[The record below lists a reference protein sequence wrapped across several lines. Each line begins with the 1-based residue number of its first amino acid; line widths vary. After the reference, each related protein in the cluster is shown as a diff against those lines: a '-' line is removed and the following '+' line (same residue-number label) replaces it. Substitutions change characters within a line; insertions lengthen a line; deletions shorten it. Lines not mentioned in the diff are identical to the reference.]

1 MKSDHLHQHMTLMY
15 CNMNECWMII
25 IVCTEEQDLC
35 SQQLST
41 NTSTLD
47 LDTEFAFAVCVAR
60 NSAQTKH
67 CFAGKRTQ
75 TMTSQSASLLTDRK
89 CTDSNLKT
97 SSKLLQDGFECASS
111 CIINLLSC
119 CCLIFKYFVYI
130 IQLASES
137 RKHKMVTRRS

>member
-67 CFAGKRTQ
+67 CFAGERTQ
-75 TMTSQSASLLTDRK
+75 TMTSQSASLLPSCKDRK
-89 CTDSNLKT
+89 CTDSNFQDFSKT
-97 SSKLLQDGFECASS
+97 LPGWF
-111 CIINLLSC
+111 
-119 CCLIFKYFVYI
+119 
-130 IQLASES
+130 
-137 RKHKMVTRRS
+137 